1 MFSALGMP
9 PFRSVKLRARKASCA
24 GCGNE
29 GERVGNIEETDY
41 VAFCGGGR
49 PDWLSRG
56 LVEGDSQ
63 SRIRAK
69 VRGAVRAR
77 FAHVV
82 LTDIGRAGV
91 QACPG
96 RVRATGPYCGRA
108 PTNRVWCLSL
118 TGVDQYVVPAYL
130 LHDFLHHGRADV
142 PINELVA
149 NPEASMGELGDAKG
163 EADVYVICRLGNDSQ
178 MAVDA
183 LRNAGRAGLVKDLVG
198 GLRAWSL
205 DVDNNFPIY

>member
-29 GERVGNIEETDY
+29 GERVGKIEETDY

-56 LVEGDSQ
+56 LVEGDPQ

-69 VRGAVRAR
+69 VRVVVRAR

-82 LTDIGRAGV
+82 LTDIVCAGV

-96 RVRATGPYCGRA
+96 CVRATGPYCGRA
-108 PTNRVWCLSL
+108 PTNRVWSLPL
-118 TGVDQYVVPAYL
+118 TGIDQYVIPAYL
-130 LHDFLHHGRADV
+130 LHDFSNHGRADI

-149 NPEASMGELGDAKG
+149 SPAASTEELDDTKG

-183 LRNAGRAGLVKDLVG
+183 LRNTGRAGVVKDLVG

-205 DVDNNFPIY
+205 DVDSDFPIY